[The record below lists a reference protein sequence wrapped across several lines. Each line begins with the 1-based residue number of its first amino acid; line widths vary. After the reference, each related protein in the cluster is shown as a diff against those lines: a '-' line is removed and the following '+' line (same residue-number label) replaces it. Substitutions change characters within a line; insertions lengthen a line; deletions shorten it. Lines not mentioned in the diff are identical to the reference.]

1 MSGVGT
7 ITRQSRHSIQ
17 SASAAKV
24 CPSAVNVVL
33 VAAVALAFGVR
44 PAFAYVDPSVV
55 TYTIQALAA
64 VAVALSAV
72 AGVAFRRTRGV
83 FMKLLGIDEDAGK
96 IEEPEVSRIDP
107 AAKAAADAAAV
118 ESFAAAKRP
127 AEEKPLI
134 WRTRFFWALLA
145 SGFLC
150 LTVLIVS
157 PVEIVASS
165 ASSLTF
171 GLADVWWL
179 ILGSGVAAAV
189 LLALVVSALRG
200 RAFRVAIAVICAVG
214 VCAWLQAI
222 ALNKGLPVA
231 DGRAVPWHDYTT
243 ITVISAA
250 VWVCA
255 LAVAITLALRVPK
268 VFRALATALCTLIA
282 IIQVIGAASL
292 VINPTGG
299 SILGNPDTIVATGEG
314 LYTVSSKD
322 NVIVFILDTMDSG
335 HILNQLEDDPN
346 LLDDFKGFTY
356 YADSTG
362 KMIPTHNAIP
372 TLLSGH
378 SMADYGDYWTW
389 ANNMYPDSTFLDD
402 MLDAGY
408 ELGIYSCESF
418 WNNETGEYLA
428 ERTINIHT
436 ASAGEGVAPDPVG
449 TIRILWRCSF
459 YRGSTWLLKRF
470 FWFYT
475 DQLNNSMIADDAS
488 VFNESAPYTY
498 DDARWYRNL
507 QQEGLS
513 VVEGG
518 ENGCFRLIHLLGS
531 HEPFLIDEYGINRSP
546 FNTTEEQQTKGS
558 LLMVSDYL
566 QMLRDLGLYDDA
578 TIIVTA
584 DHGEWYY
591 TAEHLKHPSCPIM
604 MIKPGGQTAEEAAAD
619 LVFSDVPVSHDDFQS
634 TVLQAMG
641 ASDEVVSRYG
651 TSILDLD
658 DSPRI
663 RTYITSRWLSYD
675 NHREV
680 MDEYEIDGYALD
692 INNWEYTGRSW
703 YGA

>member
-1 MSGVGT
+1 M
-7 ITRQSRHSIQ
+7 
-17 SASAAKV
+17 
-24 CPSAVNVVL
+24 L
-33 VAAVALAFGVR
+33 VAVVALVSFAR

-72 AGVAFRRTRGV
+72 AGVAFRRSRGV
-83 FMKLLGIDEDAGK
+83 LFKLLGIDEDADK
-96 IEEPEVSRIDP
+96 VEEPEVMRIEP
-107 AAKAAADAAAV
+107 IAKEAADSAAV
-118 ESFAAAKRP
+118 EAFEAASRP
-127 AEEKPLI
+127 AEEQPLP
-134 WRTRFFWALLA
+134 WRMRLFWAALA
-145 SGFLC
+145 AGFLS
-150 LTVLIVS
+150 LTLFIVS

-179 ILGSGVAAAV
+179 ILGSGILVAV
-189 LLALVVSALRG
+189 LLAFAISALRG
-200 RAFRVAIAVICAVG
+200 KAFRVAIALVLAVG

-268 VFRALATALCTLIA
+268 VFRALATALCALVA
-282 IIQVIGAASL
+282 IIQLIGAASL
-292 VINPTGG
+292 VINPTGS

-335 HILNQLEDDPN
+335 HVLEFLDDDPE
-346 LLDDFKGFTY
+346 LLDAFTGFTY

-362 KMIPTHNAIP
+362 KMIPTHNAVP
-372 TLLSGH
+372 TLLTAH

-402 MLDAGY
+402 MLAAGY
-408 ELGIYSCESF
+408 DLGIYSCESF

-428 ERTINIHT
+428 ERTINIHA

-449 TIRILWRCSF
+449 TIRILWRCAF

-488 VFNESAPYTY
+488 VFNETAPYTY

-507 QQEGLS
+507 QNVGLS
-513 VVEGG
+513 TVEGG
-518 ENGCFRLIHLLGS
+518 ECGSFRFIHLLGS
-531 HEPFLIDEYGINRSP
+531 HEPFLVDENGVNVSP
-546 FNTTEEQQTKGS
+546 FNTTEERQTKGS
-558 LLMVSDYL
+558 LLMVGEYL
-566 QMLRDLGLYDDA
+566 QQLRDLGLYDDA

-604 MIKPGGQTAEEAAAD
+604 MIKPGGQTAEEAAKP

-634 TVLQAMG
+634 TVLEAMG

-675 NHREV
+675 DHREV
-680 MDEYEIDGYALD
+680 LDEYVIDGYALD
-692 INNWEYTGRSW
+692 INNWEYSGRSW

>member
-1 MSGVGT
+1 M
-7 ITRQSRHSIQ
+7 
-17 SASAAKV
+17 
-24 CPSAVNVVL
+24 L
-33 VAAVALAFGVR
+33 VAVVALVSFAR

-72 AGVAFRRTRGV
+72 AGVAFRRSRGV
-83 FMKLLGIDEDAGK
+83 LFKLLGIDEDADK
-96 IEEPEVSRIDP
+96 VEEPEVMRIEP
-107 AAKAAADAAAV
+107 IAKEAADSAAV
-118 ESFAAAKRP
+118 EAFEAASRP
-127 AEEKPLI
+127 AEEQPLP
-134 WRTRFFWALLA
+134 WRMRLFWAALA
-145 SGFLC
+145 AGFLS
-150 LTVLIVS
+150 LTLFIVS

-179 ILGSGVAAAV
+179 ILGSGILVAV
-189 LLALVVSALRG
+189 LLAFAISALRG
-200 RAFRVAIAVICAVG
+200 KAFRVAIAVVLAVG

-268 VFRALATALCTLIA
+268 VFRALATALCALVA
-282 IIQVIGAASL
+282 IIQLIGAASL
-292 VINPTGG
+292 VINPTGS

-335 HILNQLEDDPN
+335 HVLEFLDDDPE
-346 LLDDFKGFTY
+346 LLDAFTGFTY

-362 KMIPTHNAIP
+362 KMIPTHNAVP
-372 TLLSGH
+372 TLLTAH

-402 MLDAGY
+402 MLAAGY
-408 ELGIYSCESF
+408 DLGIYSCESF

-428 ERTINIHT
+428 ERTINIHA

-449 TIRILWRCSF
+449 TIRILWRCAF

-488 VFNESAPYTY
+488 VFNETAPYTY

-507 QQEGLS
+507 QNVGLS
-513 VVEGG
+513 TVEGG
-518 ENGCFRLIHLLGS
+518 ECGSFRFIHLLGS
-531 HEPFLIDEYGINRSP
+531 HEPFLVDENGVNVSP
-546 FNTTEEQQTKGS
+546 FNTTEERQTKGS
-558 LLMVSDYL
+558 LLMVGEYL
-566 QMLRDLGLYDDA
+566 QQLRDLGLYDDA

-604 MIKPGGQTAEEAAAD
+604 MIKPGGQTAEEAAAP
-619 LVFSDVPVSHDDFQS
+619 LAFSNVPVSHDDFQS
-634 TVLQAMG
+634 TVLEAMG

-658 DSPRI
+658 NSPRI

-675 NHREV
+675 DHREV
-680 MDEYEIDGYALD
+680 LDEYVIDGYALD
-692 INNWEYTGRSW
+692 INNWEYSGRSW

>member
-1 MSGVGT
+1 MVSA
-7 ITRQSRHSIQ
+7 RHK
-17 SASAAKV
+17 AL
-24 CPSAVNVVL
+24 PSAGCVAL
-33 VAAVALAFGVR
+33 VAVVALVAFAR
-44 PAFAYVDPSVV
+44 PAYAYVDPSVV

-72 AGVAFRRTRGV
+72 AGVAFRRTRGI
-83 FMKLLGIDEDAGK
+83 FLKFLGIDEDANR
-96 IEEPEVSRIDP
+96 IVEPDVARIDP
-107 AAKAAADAAAV
+107 ADKASVDAAAR
-118 ESFAAAKRP
+118 EALTAKP
-127 AEEKPLI
+127 ARKEEAPLT
-134 WRTRFFWALLA
+134 WRQRLIWALLA

-165 ASSLTF
+165 ESSLTF

-179 ILGSGVAAAV
+179 ILGAGVLAAV
-189 LLALVVSALRG
+189 LLALAMSALRG
-200 RAFRVAIAVICAVG
+200 RVFRVAVAVVCAVG
-214 VCAWLQAI
+214 VCAWLQAV
-222 ALNKGLPVA
+222 ALNRGLPVA

-243 ITVISAA
+243 ITVISAT
-250 VWVCA
+250 VWACG
-255 LAVAITLALRVPK
+255 LAVAVTLALRVPR
-268 VFRALATALCTLIA
+268 VFRAVATVLCSLLA

-292 VINPTGG
+292 AINPSDS
-299 SILGNPDTIVATGEG
+299 SILGNPDTIVVTGEG

-322 NVIVFILDTMDSG
+322 NVIVFILDTTDSG
-335 HILNQLEDDPN
+335 HVLEFLENKPD
-346 LLDDFKGFTY
+346 LLDDFTGFTY

-372 TLLSGH
+372 TLLTAH

-389 ANNMYPDSTFLDD
+389 ANNTYPDSTFLDD
-402 MLDAGY
+402 MLDAGF

-418 WNNETGEYLA
+418 WNNEIGEYLA
-428 ERTINIHT
+428 ERTINIRA
-436 ASAGEGVAPDPVG
+436 ASKGEGVAPDPVG
-449 TIRILWRCSF
+449 TIRILWRCAF

-475 DQLNNSMIADDAS
+475 DQINNTMIADDAS
-488 VFNESAPYTY
+488 AFNENAPYTY

-507 QQEGLS
+507 RQERIS

-518 ENGCFRLIHLLGS
+518 ENGSFRLIHLLGS
-531 HEPFLIDEYGINRSP
+531 HEPFLVDENGINVSP
-546 FNTTEEQQTKGS
+546 FNTTEERQTQGS
-558 LLMVSDYL
+558 FLMVGEYL
-566 QMLRDLGLYDDA
+566 NQLKELGLYDDA

-591 TAEHLKHPSCPIM
+591 TAEHLKSPSCPIM
-604 MIKPGGQTAEEAAAD
+604 MVKPGHQTAEEAAAP

-634 TVLQAMG
+634 TVLQSMG
-641 ASDEVVSRYG
+641 ASDEVVSAYG

-663 RTYITSRWLSYD
+663 RTYITSRWNTPD
-675 NHREV
+675 DRTEI

-692 INNWEYTGRSW
+692 INNWTYTGRTW
-703 YGA
+703 RGA